1 MQKIIPMNL
10 RSTKLTVDR
19 CTPRDRFA
27 TRFTRVA
34 QISFPTSIRK
44 SIDDS
49 CIDFPLTPFY
59 SPTEESFGYGRP
71 RASSDAFR
79 GVEAQIPNSPFAHL
93 FPEYCYDN
101 PDPPRSPTP
110 IDFFHPSSPPTPPP
124 KDFIVSASNQPQSP
138 AFTQD
143 SSSPILS
150 DLVPVTPGPAGL
162 EPSHSIWI
170 FDSSLREVDFD
181 VTCLGALDEQLLYAP
196 KDCFLDICWAEAV
209 YDDEDQLPVLQP
221 DPEEKPWVWQ
231 SQAERETDSE
241 ESEQRG
247 LDPIVVQV
255 ERKVSFLPS
264 PDSYT
269 PRSPQRMMIAESES
283 RMLYQNANHSVHFFP
298 VPQQRDSRRKHT
310 PQSPPDTPSGK
321 LKLFSGAYGTLTG
334 RRRTTSH

>member
-1 MQKIIPMNL
+1 LLWLLIKYLQ
-10 RSTKLTVDR
+10 
-19 CTPRDRFA
+19 
-27 TRFTRVA
+27 
-34 QISFPTSIRK
+34 
-44 SIDDS
+44 
-49 CIDFPLTPFY
+49 LTPFY
-59 SPTEESFGYGRP
+59 SPTEESFSHGRL

-124 KDFIVSASNQPQSP
+124 KDFTVSASNEPQSP

-247 LDPIVVQV
+247 PDPIVVQV
-255 ERKVSFLPS
+255 ERKVVS
-264 PDSYT
+264 
-269 PRSPQRMMIAESES
+269 I
-283 RMLYQNANHSVHFFP
+283 H
-298 VPQQRDSRRKHT
+298 
-310 PQSPPDTPSGK
+310 
-321 LKLFSGAYGTLTG
+321 
-334 RRRTTSH
+334 

>member
-1 MQKIIPMNL
+1 MNL
-10 RSTKLTVDR
+10 KCTKFTVDR

-27 TRFTRVA
+27 TRFARVA
-34 QISFPTSIRK
+34 QISFPTSIRT

-49 CIDFPLTPFY
+49 CLDLPVTAFY
-59 SPTEESFGYGRP
+59 SPTGESFARP
-71 RASSDAFR
+71 RATSDAFR
-79 GVEAQIPNSPFAHL
+79 RAEAQIPSTPFARL
-93 FPEYCYDN
+93 FPEFHYDH

-110 IDFFHPSSPPTPPP
+110 IDSFHPPSLPVL
-124 KDFIVSASNQPQSP
+124 DFKNSLASDHSQSP
-138 AFTQD
+138 ALTQD
-143 SSSPILS
+143 GSSPIFTI
-150 DLVPVTPGPAGL
+150 PVTPGSAGL
-162 EPSHSIWI
+162 EASHPIWI

-209 YDDEDQLPVLQP
+209 YDDEEEPVLQP
-221 DPEEKPWVWQ
+221 SPEDKPWVWQ
-231 SQAERETDSE
+231 TERESDSE

-247 LDPIVVQV
+247 PDPIMTQV

-264 PDSYT
+264 PESYT
-269 PRSPQRMMIAESES
+269 AQSPQRMIIAESES

-298 VPQQRDSRRKHT
+298 VPQQRDSRRNHT
-310 PQSPPDTPSGK
+310 AQDPPDAPSGK

>member
-1 MQKIIPMNL
+1 MNL
-10 RSTKLTVDR
+10 KSTGLTVDR

-27 TRFTRVA
+27 TRFTRFT

-59 SPTEESFGYGRP
+59 SPTGESFARP
-71 RASSDAFR
+71 RATSDAFM
-79 GVEAQIPNSPFAHL
+79 GLETQIPDSSFAHA
-93 FPEYCYDN
+93 FPEYRYEHPN
-101 PDPPRSPTP
+101 PPRSPTP
-110 IDFFHPSSPPTPPP
+110 IDFFHPPSPPTPPP
-124 KDFIVSASNQPQSP
+124 KDWPVSTSNKPKRP
-138 AFTQD
+138 PPRTQD
-143 SSSPILS
+143 SLSPIVV
-150 DLVPVTPGPAGL
+150 DPVPVTPGPAGL
-162 EPSHSIWI
+162 ERSIWI

-209 YDDEDQLPVLQP
+209 YDDEDQPVLETEP
-221 DPEEKPWVWQ
+221 VEKPWVWQ

-241 ESEQRG
+241 ESEQSG
-247 LDPIVVQV
+247 PDPVVMRV
-255 ERKVSFLPS
+255 ERKVSFVYS

-269 PRSPQRMMIAESES
+269 PRSPQRMMFAESES

-310 PQSPPDTPSGK
+310 ARDQPDTPSGK

-334 RRRTTSH
+334 RRRTTSN

>member
-1 MQKIIPMNL
+1 MNL

-59 SPTEESFGYGRP
+59 SPIEESFTRP

-79 GVEAQIPNSPFAHL
+79 GVEAQIPNSPFTHL
-93 FPEYCYDN
+93 FPEYYYDH

-110 IDFFHPSSPPTPPP
+110 IDFFHPPSPPTPPP
-124 KDFIVSASNQPQSP
+124 KDFLVSNSNEPQSP
-138 AFTQD
+138 ALTQD

-150 DLVPVTPGPAGL
+150 DLVTVTPGPAGL

-209 YDDEDQLPVLQP
+209 YDDEDQLPVLQSE
-221 DPEEKPWVWQ
+221 PEEKPWVWQ
-231 SQAERETDSE
+231 SRTEREINSE

-247 LDPIVVQV
+247 PDPIVVQV

-264 PDSYT
+264 PDSYA
-269 PRSPQRMMIAESES
+269 PRSPQRVMIAESES

-298 VPQQRDSRRKHT
+298 VPQQRDSSRKHT
-310 PQSPPDTPSGK
+310 AQDLPDTPSGK

-334 RRRTTSH
+334 RRRTTSN